1 MQLTEQPTVKVRLIH
16 SGKNYRKRFAAEA
29 LADLQEQIKAA
40 GGVLEPIVVRP
51 HPAIEGQYEII
62 AGERRWRAAKALFG
76 DDYNMPIVVR
86 DATDAEARALGIIEN
101 SGREDTSEVE
111 EAQGA
116 ADLLT
121 YNNGDKEATARQLG
135 WKPEL
140 LERRLL
146 LLNCAAEVQNALIEE
161 RIKLGHAELLSG
173 LPHDRQNKVLAMV
186 LEHKAP
192 VEVLRK
198 QLGQFARR
206 LSEAIFDTAQCV
218 SCPHNS
224 AQQAALFDESI
235 GDGFCQH
242 PSHYE
247 ELTFAKLEEQALPL
261 RERYQVVRIYRAA
274 DGFQPLHL
282 KADGEVGVGDEQ
294 YASCKACANFGCAV
308 SAVAGSYGTVA
319 EPLCF
324 DAQCHSKKVL
334 DRRRAE
340 REARKAQE
348 AGPAPAPASEE
359 ASVPTKA
366 AAKKPSNHTPPRV
379 TEYREQQ
386 WRRWVANHL
395 MGQPDRNHRVLSA
408 LIASSSLQA
417 FHSGKF
423 VEAACKLASPAKV
436 GSNTFKAALEQ
447 ADAFG
452 ADSLPKIVQ
461 AVTASAAFGIDV
473 AGLEVLLN
481 YLEVDEAKHFTL
493 NSEYL
498 ELLTVSELEA
508 LAEELKLRK
517 AMGDAAF
524 KKAKAGAKPKFI
536 EALLHVDGFTYAGA
550 VPKAIRYARK
560 KLRTA
565 ASGREAGQ
573 SDGASRQVENGEP
586 AEAEA
591 AA

>member
-1 MQLTEQPTVKVRLIH
+1 MQLTEQPTLKVRLIH
-16 SGKNYRKRFAAEA
+16 SGKNYRKRFSAEA

-51 HPAIEGQYEII
+51 HPSIEGAYEII

-76 DDYNMPIVVR
+76 EDYDMPIVVR

-101 SGREDTSEVE
+101 HGRDDPSEIE

-116 ADLLT
+116 ADLLA
-121 YNNGDKEATARQLG
+121 YNNGDKDSTARQLG
-135 WKPEL
+135 WKSDL

-146 LLNCAAEVQNALIEE
+146 LLNCAPEVQDALIDE
-161 RIKLGHAELLSG
+161 RIRLGHAELLSG
-173 LPHDRQNKVLAMV
+173 LPHDRQMKVLTMV

-192 VEVLRK
+192 VDVLRK
-198 QLGQFARR
+198 QLGQFARK
-206 LSEAIFDTAQCV
+206 LTEAIFDTAQCI

-224 AQQAALFDESI
+224 AQQSALFDESI
-235 GDGFCQH
+235 GDGYCQH

-247 ELTFAKLEEQALPL
+247 ELTLAKLEAQAAPL
-261 RERYQVVRIYRAA
+261 RERFQVVRIYRAA

-282 KADGEVGVGDEQ
+282 KPDGELGVGEEQ
-294 YASCKACANFGCAV
+294 YASCKSCANFGCAV
-308 SAVAGSYGTVA
+308 SAVAGSYGAVA

-340 REARKAQE
+340 REARNAQE
-348 AGPAPAPASEE
+348 TAQAPAPARAATPSK
-359 ASVPTKA
+359 P

-379 TEYREQQ
+379 TEFREQR

-395 MGQPDRNHRVLSA
+395 MSNPDRNHRVLSA
-408 LIASSSLQA
+408 LIASSSLQS

-423 VEAACKLASPAKV
+423 VEAAGKLASPAKV
-436 GSNTFKAALEQ
+436 GANTFKAALEQ
-447 ADAFG
+447 ADGFG
-452 ADSLPKIVQ
+452 ADSLPRIVQ
-461 AVTASAAFGIDV
+461 AVAASAAFGIDV

-493 NSEYL
+493 DGEYL

-524 KKAKAGAKPKFI
+524 KKAKAGSKPKFI
-536 EALLHVDGFTYAGA
+536 EALLHVEGFTYAGA

-560 KLRTA
+560 KLRIA
-565 ASGREAGQ
+565 AANGQGEQREEGGQ
-573 SDGASRQVENGEP
+573 QVRAGEP
-586 AEAEA
+586 AEAMA
-591 AA
+591 TA

>member
-1 MQLTEQPTVKVRLIH
+1 MQLTEQPTLKVRLIH
-16 SGKNYRKRFAAEA
+16 SGKNYRKRFSAEA
-29 LADLQEQIKAA
+29 LGDLQEQIKAA

-51 HPAIEGQYEII
+51 HPTIEGEYEII

-76 DDYNMPIVVR
+76 DDYDMPIVVR

-101 SGREDTSEVE
+101 HGRDDPSEIE

-116 ADLLT
+116 ADLLS
-121 YNNGDKEATARQLG
+121 YNNGDKEATARHLG

-140 LERRLL
+140 LDRRLL
-146 LLNCAAEVQNALIEE
+146 LLNCSAEVQDALIDE

-173 LPHDRQNKVLAMV
+173 LPHDRQVKVLAMV

-192 VEVLRK
+192 VDVLRK

-206 LSEAIFDTAQCV
+206 LSEAIFDTAQCI

-224 AQQAALFDESI
+224 AQQSALFDESI

-247 ELTFAKLEEQALPL
+247 ELTLAKLEEQATPL
-261 RERYQVVRIYRAA
+261 RERYQVVRIYRAT

-282 KADGEVGVGDEQ
+282 KPDGELGVGDEQ
-294 YASCKACANFGCAV
+294 YASCKSCASFGCGV
-308 SAVAGSYGTVA
+308 SAVAGSYGAVA

-340 REARKAQE
+340 REARKAQQSDQ
-348 AGPAPAPASEE
+348 APAQQGTA
-359 ASVPTKA
+359 ASVKT

-379 TEYREQQ
+379 TEFRELR

-395 MGQPDRNHRVLSA
+395 MNQPERNHRVLSA

-417 FHSGKF
+417 FDSGKF
-423 VEAACKLASPAKV
+423 VEAAGKLASPAKV
-436 GSNTFKAALEQ
+436 GANLFKAALEQ
-447 ADAFG
+447 ADAFDS
-452 ADSLPKIVQ
+452 DSLPKIVQ

-481 YLEVDEAKHFTL
+481 YLEVDEGKHFTL
-493 NSEYL
+493 DSEYL

-536 EALLHVDGFTYAGA
+536 EALLNVEGFAYAGA
-550 VPKAIRYARK
+550 VPKAVRYPRRK
-560 KLRTA
+560 PRLGA
-565 ASGREAGQ
+565 AGREAEQ
-573 SDGASRQVENGEP
+573 PDGAPRPARAAEP
-586 AEAEA
+586 AEVA
-591 AA
+591 AAA

>member
-1 MQLTEQPTVKVRLIH
+1 MQLTEQPTLKVRLIH
-16 SGKNYRKRFAAEA
+16 SGKNYRKRFSAET

-51 HPAIEGQYEII
+51 HPSIEGDYEII

-76 DDYNMPIVVR
+76 EDYDMPIVVR

-121 YNNGDKEATARQLG
+121 YNNGDKDATARQLG

-146 LLNCAAEVQNALIEE
+146 LLNCAPEVQDALIEE

-173 LPHDRQNKVLAMV
+173 LPHDRQLKVLAMV

-206 LSEAIFDTAQCV
+206 LSEAIFDTAQCI

-247 ELTFAKLEEQALPL
+247 ELTFAKLEEQAMPL
-261 RERYQVVRIYRAA
+261 RERFQVVRIYRAA

-282 KADGEVGVGDEQ
+282 KADGDVGVGDEQ
-294 YASCKACANFGCAV
+294 YASCKSCANFGCAV
-308 SAVAGSYGTVA
+308 SAVAGSYGAVA

-340 REARKAQE
+340 REARKAQDT
-348 AGPAPAPASEE
+348 APAPAAEG
-359 ASVPTKA
+359 AALPAKA
-366 AAKKPSNHTPPRV
+366 AAKKASNHTPPRV
-379 TEYREQQ
+379 TEFREQR

-395 MGQPDRNHRVLSA
+395 MSQPDRNHRVLSA

-423 VEAACKLASPAKV
+423 VEAAGKLASPAKV

-452 ADSLPKIVQ
+452 PDSLPKIVQ
-461 AVTASAAFGIDV
+461 AVAASAAFGIDV

-493 NSEYL
+493 DGEYL

-536 EALLHVDGFTYAGA
+536 EALLRVDGFTYAGA
-550 VPKAIRYARK
+550 VPKAIRYPRK
-560 KLRTA
+560 KLRTPG
-565 ASGREAGQ
+565 SGREVEQ
-573 SDGASRQVENGEP
+573 TDGASRQTRAADPTET
-586 AEAEA
+586 EATA
-591 AA
+591 